1 MATQEEAN
9 RSMNAVIDGRDEI
22 RRAQEDEI
30 QEQREQESMQKFI
43 GIRYCVSGREL
54 KENYQKN
61 IDRVKKRLASPI
73 KLSVE
78 EERFLENSTCLNQF
92 AIDHLDS
99 GYFQKRKWYQFW
111 KPEQVFIESYY
122 YLDLEDIRNIGI
134 AMPEEADSAPVKP
147 LIYGRSN

>member
-9 RSMNAVIDGRDEI
+9 RSMNAVIDGRDRM
-22 RRAQEDEI
+22 RRAAEDEI
-30 QEQREQESMQKFI
+30 QEQREQELMQKFI

-61 IDRVKKRLASPI
+61 LDRVNKRFASPI
-73 KLSVE
+73 KLGLE
-78 EERFLENSTCLNQF
+78 EEKFLKNSMSLNQF

-99 GYFQKRKWYQFW
+99 GYYQKRKRYQFW
-111 KPEQVFIESYY
+111 KPKSVFIESYY
-122 YLDLEDIRNIGI
+122 YLDLDDIRNIGI
-134 AMPEEADSAPVKP
+134 AMPEEKEEPVKP